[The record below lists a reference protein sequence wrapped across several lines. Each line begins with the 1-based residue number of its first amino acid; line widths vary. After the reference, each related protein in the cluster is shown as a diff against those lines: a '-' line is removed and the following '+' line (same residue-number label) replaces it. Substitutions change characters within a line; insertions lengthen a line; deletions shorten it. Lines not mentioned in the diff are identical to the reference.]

1 MTFPYVSTLVD
12 NPSLFDHTN
21 PLHVNVKTVGALDI
35 LPNIAVPQTDAPYV
49 PNLVI
54 IDQTA
59 QHKHE
64 HVLTA
69 AAPIMYFIEAVPL
82 TSLNLR

>member
-49 PNLVI
+49 PNLVLT
-54 IDQTA
+54 DQTA
-59 QHKHE
+59 QHK

-69 AAPIMYFIEAVPL
+69 AAPIMYFIEAVLL